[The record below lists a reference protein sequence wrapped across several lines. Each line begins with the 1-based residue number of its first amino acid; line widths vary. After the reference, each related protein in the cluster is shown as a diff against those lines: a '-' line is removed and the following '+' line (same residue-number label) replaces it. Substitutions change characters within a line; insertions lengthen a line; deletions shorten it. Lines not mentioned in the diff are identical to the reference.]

1 MLGVVRA
8 LPQMDFVMAAIQT
21 ELNVL
26 RNRSLARHLAASQ
39 LLGRTAKIVIAVL
52 TRVGQLWEKDSST
65 R

>member
-1 MLGVVRA
+1 
-8 LPQMDFVMAAIQT
+8 MAAIQT

-39 LLGRTAKIVIAVL
+39 LLGRTAKIVITVL